1 MNVLIC
7 CEESQTSTIEFR
19 KLGYNAYSCDIQYC
33 SGGFPEWHIQGD
45 CIPLINGSCSFI
57 TCDGVS
63 HYINGTWDLIIAHPP
78 CTFLTKASA
87 CRMFTSP
94 GCLNRERF
102 NSALAAKAFFM
113 SIFNANCSHIC
124 IENPVPLRIVGLPD
138 FSQMI
143 QPYMFCEPYS
153 KKTYLWTKGLP
164 LLQPTNILTDYVS
177 YISVCSSSAKVRS
190 KSFVGI
196 AKAFASQ
203 YSAAVLSGSF
213 FALPFQLKLSELGVI

>member
-7 CEESQTSTIEFR
+7 CEESQRTTIEFR
-19 KLGYNAYSCDIQYC
+19 KLGHNAYSCDIQNC
-33 SGGFPEWHIQGD
+33 SGGFPEWHIKGD

-78 CTFLTKASA
+78 CTYLSKAGATSMFPRPHVLNYDRYKKAISA
-87 CRMFTSP
+87 K
-94 GCLNRERF
+94 E
-102 NSALAAKAFFM
+102 FFM
-113 SIFNANCSHIC
+113 LIFNANCSHIC
-124 IENPVPLRIVGLPD
+124 IENPVPLRIVDLPD

-143 QPYMFCEPYS
+143 QPYMFGEPYS

-177 YISVCSSSAKVRS
+177 YHFVCSSSAKVRS
-190 KSFVGI
+190 KTFVGI
-196 AKAFASQ
+196 AKAFAIQ
-203 YSAAVLSGSF
+203 YSAAILSGVNYS
-213 FALPFQLKLSELGVI
+213 LPFQLKLSELGVI

>member
-7 CEESQTSTIEFR
+7 CEESQTSCIEFR
-19 KLGYNAYSCDIQYC
+19 KLGHNAFSCDIQAC

-45 CIPLINGSCSFI
+45 CLPLIDGFCSFV

-63 HYINGTWDLIIAHPP
+63 HYINATWDLIIAHPP
-78 CTFLTKASA
+78 CTFLTRASA
-87 CRMFTSP
+87 CRMFTSH

-102 NSALAAKAFFM
+102 NFALAAKAFFM

-124 IENPVPLRIVGLPD
+124 IENPVPLRIVDLPD

-143 QPYMFCEPYS
+143 QPYMFGEPYS
-153 KKTYLWTKGLP
+153 KQTYLWTKGLP

-177 YISVCSSSAKVRS
+177 YISVCSSSSKVRS

-203 YSAAVLSGSF
+203 YSAAVLSDSS
-213 FALPFQLKLSELGVI
+213 FALPFQLKLSELGVF

>member
-19 KLGYNAYSCDIQYC
+19 KLGYNAFSCDIQDC
-33 SGGFPEWHIQGD
+33 SGGFPEWHIKGD
-45 CIPLINGSCSFI
+45 CIPLINGLCSFF
-57 TCDGVS
+57 TCDGEL
-63 HYINGTWDLIIAHPP
+63 HHIYDRWDLIIAHPP

-87 CRMFTSP
+87 CRMYKSP
-94 GCLNRERF
+94 GCIDADRF

-113 SIFNANCSHIC
+113 KIFNANSAHIC

-138 FSQMI
+138 YSQMI
-143 QPYMFCEPYS
+143 QPYMFGEPYS

-164 LLQPTNILTDYVS
+164 FLKPTNILTDYVS

-213 FALPFQLKLSELGVI
+213 FELPFQLKLDELGVI

>member
-7 CEESQTSTIEFR
+7 CEESQTSTIVFR

-78 CTFLTKASA
+78 CTYLSKAGATS
-87 CRMFTSP
+87 MFP
-94 GCLNRERF
+94 RLHVLNYDRYKK
-102 NSALAAKAFFM
+102 AIAGKAFFM

-138 FSQMI
+138 YSQMI
-143 QPYMFCEPYS
+143 QPYMFGEPYS

-164 LLQPTNILTDYVS
+164 LLQPTNILSDYVS
-177 YISVCSSSAKVRS
+177 YISVCSSSAKMRS

-203 YSAAVLSGSF
+203 YSDAVLSGSF